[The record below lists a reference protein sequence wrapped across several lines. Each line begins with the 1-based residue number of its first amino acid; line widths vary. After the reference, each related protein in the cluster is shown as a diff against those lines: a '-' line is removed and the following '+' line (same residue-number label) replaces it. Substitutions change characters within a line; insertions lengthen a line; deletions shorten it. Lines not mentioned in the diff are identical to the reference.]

1 MLSSG
6 EGPAGTI
13 GISSGVPLLDLGS
26 SFPSVMEIIRMKTM
40 RGGYK
45 LLTLIMNDTEDHL
58 NILE

>member
-1 MLSSG
+1 MLSSE

-40 RGGYK
+40 RAGHE
-45 LLTLIMNDTEDHL
+45 LFPT
-58 NILE
+58 

>member
-26 SFPSVMEIIRMKTM
+26 SFPSVMEIIRMETM
-40 RGGYK
+40 HGGHE
-45 LLTLIMNDTEDHL
+45 LF
-58 NILE
+58 

>member
-40 RGGYK
+40 RAGHE
-45 LLTLIMNDTEDHL
+45 LFPT
-58 NILE
+58 

>member
-26 SFPSVMEIIRMKTM
+26 SFPSVMEIIRMETM
-40 RGGYK
+40 HDGHE
-45 LLTLIMNDTEDHL
+45 LLIMNDNEDHF
-58 NILE
+58 EYT